1 LNNQSIYRIL
11 ALMAQTLAPTVDRAV
26 NLSIQGDIG
35 IATLHRAA
43 GWIASQVLA
52 HTGAG
57 TKVGIWTSEGA
68 PENIR
73 AVADGTVD
81 VSMAVPAI
89 LGRLAL
95 EGRGPFAGA
104 PCTNLRALGT
114 LPQLDRL
121 LVAVRADLG
130 IRTFADIVD
139 AQPALRIATP
149 SQNSSDF
156 VGWAARQLLAA
167 AGLSVER
174 LLSWGGKFIDFDE
187 YPLHS
192 YERNYPGKFP
202 ELVHRGEA
210 DVVIHE
216 AMMLPQWQQAVAD
229 PGLVFLPVD
238 GVQAETFQREYS
250 WPTTELP
257 SGYFDHQD
265 TAVPVLDFADFLV
278 ICRRDLPDDLAH
290 LIAWCMGETRMILE
304 AQYRHIPA
312 RNSTLTYP
320 LDPAHMAE
328 TTIPLHPGAARYWSS
343 AIR

>member
-1 LNNQSIYRIL
+1 
-11 ALMAQTLAPTVDRAV
+11 
-26 NLSIQGDIG
+26 LSIQGDIG
-35 IATLHRAA
+35 IGTCHRAA

-52 HTGAG
+52 RSGAG

-68 PENIR
+68 LDNIR

-81 VSMAVPAI
+81 VSLAVPAI

-104 PCTNLRALGT
+104 PYTNLRALGT

-121 LVAVRADLG
+121 LVGVRADLG

-149 SQNSSDF
+149 SQESGDF

-167 AGLSVER
+167 AGLSVDR
-174 LLSWGGKFIDFDE
+174 LVSWGGKFLDFDQ
-187 YPLHS
+187 YPPHS
-192 YERNYPGKFP
+192 FERNYPGKFP

-216 AMMLPQWQQAVAD
+216 AMMLPQWQQAAD
-229 PGLVFLPVD
+229 QPGLAFLPVD
-238 GVQAETFQREYS
+238 GVVAETFQREYS

-257 SGYFDHQD
+257 PGYFDQHD

-278 ICRRDLPDDLAH
+278 ICRSDLPDDLAH
-290 LIAWCMGETRMILE
+290 LIAWCMGETPMILE

-320 LDPAHMAE
+320 LNPAQMAQ
-328 TTIPLHPGAARYWSS
+328 TAIPLHPGAERYWSS
-343 AIR
+343 AVA

>member
-1 LNNQSIYRIL
+1 
-11 ALMAQTLAPTVDRAV
+11 MAQTREPTVDRAV
-26 NLSIQGDIG
+26 SLSIQGDIG

-52 HTGAG
+52 HTGPR
-57 TKVGIWTSEGA
+57 TKISIWTSAGTLD
-68 PENIR
+68 NIR

-81 VSMAVPAI
+81 VSMAAPAI

-104 PCTNLRALGT
+104 ACANLCALGT

-121 LVAVRADLG
+121 LVGIRADLG

-149 SQNSSDF
+149 SEDSSDF

-174 LLSWGGKFIDFDE
+174 LDSWGGQFIDFDE
-187 YPLHS
+187 YPPHS
-192 YERNYPGKFP
+192 FERNYPGKFP

-216 AMMLPQWQQAVAD
+216 AIMLPQWQQAAAQ

-238 GVQAETFQREYS
+238 GEVAETFQREYS

-257 SGYFDHQD
+257 SGYFDQHD
-265 TAVPVLDFADFLV
+265 AAVPVLDFADFLV

-320 LDPAHMAE
+320 LNPAHMAQ
-328 TTIPLHPGAARYWSS
+328 TAIPLHPGAERYWSS
-343 AIR
+343 AVG